1 MVPVAGQDAVL
12 NAAPIE
18 WKTHMRAAIVEREH
32 VPALMH
38 HEDRAMA
45 AVHNE
50 SPFGLYLFQG
60 ARAHEVRGLSIHGKL
75 IRQAVRGNAI
85 QQGPF
90 PICQSRLRCTSSAD
104 QS

>member
-1 MVPVAGQDAVL
+1 
-12 NAAPIE
+12 
-18 WKTHMRAAIVEREH
+18 MRAAIVEREDMPAIVH
-32 VPALMH
+32 QKNISSRVPA
-38 HEDRAMA
+38 RTKYWAMA

-50 SPFGLYLFQG
+50 SPFGL
-60 ARAHEVRGLSIHGKL
+60 IHGKL

-90 PICQSRLRCTSSAD
+90 PICQSSLRCTSSAD